1 MNKVVFLVALVASA
15 QSVFSQS
22 TLQSPFDETFYKLGL
37 GNRGRGSFAF
47 GVKSG
52 NIGFQFGVFNNL
64 DIASDQLSVFPPT
77 LDAKFFGNYRTEPG
91 FGVDLLYFFG
101 EKDQSFYVGL
111 GLYNEKI
118 SEVWRSP
125 STDELF
131 DIGGRNQV
139 SAAYSIGFTGKFNER
154 SQFGFGYH
162 TMLGWNVTYS
172 IKHRK

>member
-1 MNKVVFLVALVASA
+1 MARKISRFMSGWD
-15 QSVFSQS
+15 S
-22 TLQSPFDETFYKLGL
+22 TT
-37 GNRGRGSFAF
+37 R
-47 GVKSG
+47 
-52 NIGFQFGVFNNL
+52 
-64 DIASDQLSVFPPT
+64 
-77 LDAKFFGNYRTEPG
+77 
-91 FGVDLLYFFG
+91 
-101 EKDQSFYVGL
+101 
-111 GLYNEKI
+111 LYNEKI

-139 SAAYSIGFTGKFNER
+139 SAAYSIGFTGKVNER